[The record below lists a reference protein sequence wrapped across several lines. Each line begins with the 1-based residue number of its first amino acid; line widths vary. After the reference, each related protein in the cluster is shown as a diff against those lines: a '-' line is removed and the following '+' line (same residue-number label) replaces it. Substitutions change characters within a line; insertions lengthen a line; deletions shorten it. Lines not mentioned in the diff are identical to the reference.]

1 MTIEINVLNPS
12 HLEAALALT
21 QRLQWPHRRADWQQA
36 LQLGEGLVAEQ
47 HGTLLGTLLYWRWGH
62 DYASLGLVIVAD
74 HAQGNGIGKRLMQ
87 SALTRLEGHSVRLHA
102 TEAGKGLYEKLG
114 FVATGTIEQHQC
126 RSLGEVSPLPPPAGQ
141 RLRPARHDDAAALTA
156 LDGQAHGYH
165 RPRLTAVLL
174 EQAERVLVLEEHGAV
189 SGFACL
195 RRFGHGYVV
204 GPIVCCDLPRAQ
216 LLVSTLL
223 SGLSGQFVRID
234 TDAESG
240 LGTWLNALG
249 VPQVD
254 APTTMIR
261 GRQYQPERILAFG
274 LTTQA
279 MV

>member
-1 MTIEINVLNPS
+1 MTIEINAINEN

-47 HGTLLGTLLYWRWGH
+47 DGTLLGTILYWRWGH

-74 HAQGNGIGKRLMQ
+74 HAQGKGIGKRLMQ
-87 SALTRLEGHSVRLHA
+87 TALARLEGHSVRLHA

-114 FVATGTIEQHQC
+114 FVATGSIEQHQC
-126 RSLGEVSPLPPPAGQ
+126 RSLGKIGPLPPAAGQ
-141 RLRPARHDDAAALTA
+141 RLRPARHDDAAVLTA

-165 RPRLTAVLL
+165 RPRLMAVLL

-204 GPIVCCDLPRAQ
+204 GPIVCGDLPRAQ
-216 LLVSTLL
+216 LLVSALL
-223 SGLSGQFVRID
+223 SGLPGQFVRID
-234 TDAESG
+234 TDADSG
-240 LGTWLNALG
+240 LGPWLNTLG

-261 GRQYQPERILAFG
+261 GRRHHPERILAFG